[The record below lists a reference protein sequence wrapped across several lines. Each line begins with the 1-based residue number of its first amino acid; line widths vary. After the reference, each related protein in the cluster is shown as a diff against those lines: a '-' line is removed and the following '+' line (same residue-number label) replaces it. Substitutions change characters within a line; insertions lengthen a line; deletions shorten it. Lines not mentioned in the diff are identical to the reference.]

1 MPIRPFFKGR
11 AILVLPMRRLVLSL
25 LVLCLAAPAVALAVK
40 DLPGDG
46 SLAVDNARGVIVLN
60 VRGGI
65 IGRMDSG
72 TLDILDP
79 VAGDGL
85 PPVVK
90 GYQSKFQFAPRHVQY
105 SGEGEI
111 RFRLIGG
118 LYRVTIAGQGV
129 DLSVVGKGAVVLD
142 GSGFARQPGRFS
154 LNGDAYQSMPDE
166 PTRYV
171 LGQTSGTAG
180 SDKSQDKAPQGS
192 GPHGP

>member
-1 MPIRPFFKGR
+1 
-11 AILVLPMRRLVLSL
+11 MRRLVLIL
-25 LVLCLAAPAVALAVK
+25 LVLGLTVPAAALAVK

-72 TLDILDP
+72 TLEITDP

-90 GYQSKFQFAPRHVQY
+90 GYQSKFQFGPRHWEY
-105 SGEGEI
+105 DGDGDI

-118 LYRVTIAGQGV
+118 FYRVTIAGTGI
-129 DLSVVGKGAVVLD
+129 DLSVVGRGSVVLD
-142 GSGFARQPGRFS
+142 GSGFAGEQPGRFS
-154 LNGDAYQSMPDE
+154 LNGGRYLPMPDE
-166 PTRYV
+166 SMRYV
-171 LGQTSGTAG
+171 LNQTA
-180 SDKSQDKAPQGS
+180 QAQERPQGT